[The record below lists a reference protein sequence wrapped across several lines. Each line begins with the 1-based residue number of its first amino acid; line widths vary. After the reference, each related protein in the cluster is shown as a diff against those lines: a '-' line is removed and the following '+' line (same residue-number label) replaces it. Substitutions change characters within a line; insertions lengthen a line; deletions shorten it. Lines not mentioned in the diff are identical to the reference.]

1 MLRSALA
8 LVFTALVGHSVY
20 AADVTVIASVGPPAI
35 RPGETADLIVTVNGR
50 QTSKRPV
57 VVDTGGLKVDYIGP
71 SSQVSIV
78 NGRMS
83 ASVTHRMLI
92 TGTKPGR
99 YEIGPIQI
107 DVDGTVYDAGMARI
121 EILAPGA
128 KPPTPPQPG
137 ADQISLTADV
147 PRTEVYL
154 HERIPLM
161 VTLRI
166 GSIRVD
172 DLRYPEI
179 TADGFAV
186 APFAEPRQRR
196 EQTERGLDHVI
207 EFTTSLTPLKEGT
220 LTVGP
225 VTAGLSAAV
234 PSARRR
240 SPFGGIFG
248 EEMRP
253 TQVASDPVT
262 LTVLP
267 LPEQGRPPDFS
278 GAVGEFTLDVSV
290 SPREVDVGDPITVK
304 SVLRGSGNLDGV
316 TAPSIA
322 ATDSLRVYPVQ
333 TSRDD
338 ESGARTFEQAVV
350 PLRDGPLLL
359 DGPAFSYFDP
369 RTRQYRRL
377 APEPASIRVRASA
390 SAATRPQIVGA
401 TPQAAESKQSET
413 LGRDLVFIKDAPG
426 TLRPLGARLYHH
438 GSFWLAQLVPLLAW
452 LAVGSYDRR
461 RRRLAGDTRYARFTR
476 AGRSARSEIA
486 KARAALSGGDY
497 AGCRDLAAAAIRDYL
512 AAKLDLPLGT
522 VEETAAA
529 RLQAAGVDTAVVDRV
544 RGFFAACE
552 HARFAPGAVTSTDI
566 ETTLAQAETL
576 LRDLERTRRI
586 KVSAAAAVAI
596 ATLALGGGMSAQ
608 AVATDDNPTA
618 LFFRANALYS
628 AEQYAEAS
636 SLYEKVL
643 AAGVESGAVHYNLG
657 NAYFKA
663 GEVGRAV
670 LSYERASRLMPS
682 DPDLA
687 SNLAYARELA
697 GDAPVESIATRV
709 LFPLAGRLDTDR
721 LLLLAALGWWA
732 ALLALAVARLVPAV
746 ESALRWTAGAAALL
760 LVLGLSSAAYRYR
773 TLELPRWSVVTA
785 ATETTVRYEPSSG
798 GTAFFAA
805 RPGTVLR
812 VLGER
817 EGWLQV
823 AGRDGRRGWI
833 EAVAVSRL

>member
-1 MLRSALA
+1 MSKAALA
-8 LVFTALVGHSVY
+8 LLATLLVVSSPR

-35 RPGETADLIVTVNGR
+35 RPGETADLVVTVNGR

-57 VVDTGGLKVDYIGP
+57 VVDTGGLDVRYIGP

-83 ASVTHRMLI
+83 ASVTHRLLI

-99 YEIGPIQI
+99 YEIGPIQVE
-107 DVDGTVYDAGMARI
+107 VDGTVYDAGMAKI
-121 EILAPGA
+121 EVLAPGA
-128 KPPTPPQPG
+128 KPATPTQPSL
-137 ADQISLTADV
+137 DQIRLTAEV

-154 HERIPLM
+154 HERVPLT

-166 GSIRVD
+166 GNVRVD

-196 EQTERGLDHVI
+196 ESTARGLDHVI

-220 LTVGP
+220 LTIGP
-225 VTAGLSAAV
+225 VAAGLSVAV

-248 EEMRP
+248 EDMRP

-267 LPEQGRPPDFS
+267 LPEEGRPAEFS
-278 GAVGEFTLDVSV
+278 GAVGEFTLDVDV

-304 SVLRGSGNLDGV
+304 SVVRGSGNLDGV
-316 TAPSIA
+316 IAPSIIA
-322 ATDSLRVYPVQ
+322 GDALRVYPVQ

-350 PLRDGPLLL
+350 PLRDGPLVLE
-359 DGPAFSYFDP
+359 GPTFTYFDP
-369 RTRQYRRL
+369 RARAYRRI
-377 APEPASIRVRASA
+377 APTPARIDVRPSAQAASE
-390 SAATRPQIVGA
+390 PQIVGGGRA
-401 TPQAAESKQSET
+401 VAEPERRET

-426 TLRPLGARLYHH
+426 ALRPVGAHLYRR
-438 GSFWLAQLVPLLAW
+438 STFWLAQLVPLLLW
-452 LAVGSYDRR
+452 LGVTSYDRR
-461 RRRLAGDTRYARFTR
+461 RQRLAGDSRYARFTR
-476 AGRSARSEIA
+476 AGRVARSEIA
-486 KARAALSGGDY
+486 KARTALARGDV
-497 AGCRDLAAAAIRDYL
+497 AGCRDRVAAALRDYL
-512 AAKLDLPLGT
+512 AAKLDLAPGT
-522 VEETAAA
+522 VEEKAVV
-529 RLQAAGVDTAVVDRV
+529 RLRSAGVDPTVVDRV
-544 RGFFAACE
+544 SGFFVACE
-552 HARFAPGAVTSTDI
+552 QARFAPGSVT
-566 ETTLAQAETL
+566 QADGEETL
-576 LRDLERTRRI
+576 TRAEAILRDLERTRRI
-586 KVSAAAAVAI
+586 KAAPTTASAIVVLALAGAAISHAAA
-596 ATLALGGGMSAQ
+596 TQ
-608 AVATDDNPTA
+608 ENPTS

-628 AEQYAEAS
+628 SEQYVEAVT
-636 SLYEKVL
+636 LYEEIL
-643 AAGVESGAVHYNLG
+643 ATGVESGAVHYNLG

-663 GEVGRAV
+663 GDVGHAV
-670 LSYERASRLMPS
+670 LAYERANRLIPA

-687 SNLAYARELA
+687 ANLAFARELA
-697 GDAPVESIATRV
+697 GDAPVESILTRA

-721 LLLLAALGWWA
+721 LLLLAAVGWWT
-732 ALLALAVARLVPAV
+732 ALLALAGARLVP
-746 ESALRWTAGAAALL
+746 SLRTTSRWIAGFSALL
-760 LVLGLSSAAYRYR
+760 LALGVTSAAYRYR
-773 TLELPRWSVVTA
+773 TLELPRYAVVTA
-785 ATETTVRYEPSSG
+785 STEATVRYEPSQS

-805 RPGTVLR
+805 KPGTVLH

-817 EGWLQV
+817 EAWLQV

-833 EAVAVSRL
+833 EAGAVSPL

>member
-1 MLRSALA
+1 MLRAALA
-8 LVFTALVGHSVY
+8 LFVALVGQSVH

-50 QTSKRPV
+50 QTSKRPI

-99 YEIGPIQI
+99 YEIGPIQVE
-107 DVDGTVYDAGMARI
+107 VDGTVYDAGMAKI
-121 EILAPGA
+121 EVLAPGA
-128 KPPTPPQPG
+128 RPPTPPQPG
-137 ADQISLTADV
+137 ADLIGLEALV

-154 HERIPLM
+154 HERIPLT

-166 GSIRVD
+166 GSVRVD

-186 APFAEPRQRR
+186 APFAEPKQRR
-196 EQTERGLDHVI
+196 EQTDRGLDHVI

-220 LTVGP
+220 LTIGP
-225 VTAGLSAAV
+225 VTAALSVAV

-278 GAVGEFTLDVSV
+278 GAVGEFTLDVTV
-290 SPREVDVGDPITVK
+290 SPREVSVGDPITVK

-322 ATDSLRVYPVQ
+322 ATDALRVYPVQ
-333 TSRDD
+333 TSRED

-369 RTRQYRRL
+369 RAHAYRRL
-377 APEPASIRVRASA
+377 FPEPVNVNVRASA
-390 SAATRPQIVGA
+390 SAGAQPQIIGA
-401 TPQAAESKQSET
+401 APRAAEPMRSET

-426 TLRPLGARLYHH
+426 TLRPLGARLYHR

-452 LAVGSYDRR
+452 IAVGSYDRR

-486 KARAALSGGDY
+486 KARATLAGGDL
-497 AGCRDLAAAAIRDYL
+497 AGCRDIVAAAIRDYL
-512 AAKLDLPLGT
+512 VAKLDLAPGA
-522 VEETAAA
+522 VEETAA
-529 RLQAAGVDTAVVDRV
+529 L
-544 RGFFAACE
+544 ACKPP
-552 HARFAPGAVTSTDI
+552 AW
-566 ETTLAQAETL
+566 
-576 LRDLERTRRI
+576 TR
-586 KVSAAAAVAI
+586 SSSNECAD
-596 ATLALGGGMSAQ
+596 SS
-608 AVATDDNPTA
+608 PP
-618 LFFRANALYS
+618 
-628 AEQYAEAS
+628 AS
-636 SLYEKVL
+636 M
-643 AAGVESGAVHYNLG
+643 H
-657 NAYFKA
+657 
-663 GEVGRAV
+663 
-670 LSYERASRLMPS
+670 ASR
-682 DPDLA
+682 
-687 SNLAYARELA
+687 RE
-697 GDAPVESIATRV
+697 P
-709 LFPLAGRLDTDR
+709 
-721 LLLLAALGWWA
+721 
-732 ALLALAVARLVPAV
+732 
-746 ESALRWTAGAAALL
+746 
-760 LVLGLSSAAYRYR
+760 
-773 TLELPRWSVVTA
+773 
-785 ATETTVRYEPSSG
+785 
-798 GTAFFAA
+798 
-805 RPGTVLR
+805 
-812 VLGER
+812 
-817 EGWLQV
+817 
-823 AGRDGRRGWI
+823 
-833 EAVAVSRL
+833 